1 MAFGRYS
8 ENYTVELTPGESLS
22 SYKLLLLVIPTDC
35 RERKGLA
42 QVRDSVKRLFT
53 RICYI

>member
-22 SYKLLLLVIPTDC
+22 SYKVLLLVIPTDC